1 MLIHLL
7 QVGEVLD
14 TLDAMARDFFEW
26 LPVLAVGALV
36 FAAFWIAA
44 GAVRR
49 GVRGV
54 MERTGR
60 PVGVIAV
67 VSRLSRWTVLFAGLM
82 VSLAVI
88 SPGMGAGELVQLL
101 GIGSVAIGFAFK
113 DILQNFL
120 AGILIL
126 LNEPFRI
133 GDQIVAG
140 DHEGTVEEVET
151 RATALRTYD
160 GRRVVIPNGKLYTQ
174 AVVVNTA
181 YDLRRSQYDF
191 GIDYDDDVQLAH
203 DLLEETLREVD
214 GIVDDP
220 EPQVFVWELGG
231 SSVNLRARWW
241 TRPSR
246 SSIVEVQGRVI
257 QAVKEKFDAGGIDFP
272 YPIRDVRITERE
284 VVEAPESAPEGEGDG
299 QAEDDTEEES

>member
-1 MLIHLL
+1 MLASLA
-7 QVGEVLD
+7 QVDQVLE
-14 TLDAMARDFFEW
+14 TLNGMARGFFEW
-26 LPVLAVGALV
+26 LPVLALGFLV
-36 FAAFWIAA
+36 FAAFWLVA

-49 GVRGV
+49 GVRKV

-60 PVGVIAV
+60 PPGVSIVVG
-67 VSRLSRWTVLFAGLM
+67 RLARWGVLFAGLM

-88 SPGMGAGELVQLL
+88 SPGLGAGELVQLL
-101 GIGSVAIGFAFK
+101 GVGSVAIGFAFQ

-126 LNEPFRI
+126 LNQPFRI
-133 GDQIVAG
+133 GDQIIVG
-140 DHEGTVEEVET
+140 SHEGTVEDVET
-151 RATALRTYD
+151 RATTLKTYD
-160 GRRVVIPNGKLYTQ
+160 GRRVVIPNGQLYTE

-191 GIDYDDDVQLAH
+191 GIDYDDDVELAH
-203 DLLEETLREVD
+203 DLLEATLREVD

-241 TRPSR
+241 TKPSQ
-246 SSIVEVQGRVI
+246 SSLVEVQGEVI
-257 QAVKEKFDAGGIDFP
+257 QAVKEKFDANGIDFP
-272 YPIRDVRITERE
+272 YPIRDVRITEGT
-284 VVEAPESAPEGEGDG
+284 VGSTLGEA
-299 QAEDDTEEES
+299 AEELT

>member
-1 MLIHLL
+1 MLMHLL
-7 QVGEVLD
+7 QVGEVLE
-14 TLDAMARDFFEW
+14 TVNGMARAFFEW
-26 LPVLAVGALV
+26 LPVLAVGVIV
-36 FAAFWIAA
+36 FAAFWLAA
-44 GAVRR
+44 KGVRNGVRR
-49 GVRGV
+49 V
-54 MERTGR
+54 MERTDR
-60 PVGVIAV
+60 PAGVTAV
-67 VSRLSRWTVLFAGLM
+67 VARLSRWVVIFTGLM
-82 VSLAVI
+82 VSLAVV

-133 GDQIVAG
+133 GDQILAG
-140 DHEGTVEEVET
+140 SHEGTVEEVET
-151 RATALRTYD
+151 RATTLKTYD
-160 GRRVVIPNGKLYTQ
+160 GRRVVIPNGQLYTQ

-191 GIDYDDDVQLAH
+191 GIDYGDDVQLAH

-241 TRPSR
+241 TEPSK
-246 SSIVEVQGRVI
+246 SSIVEVQGQVI
-257 QAVKEKFDAGGIDFP
+257 QAVKEKFETNGVDFP
-272 YPIRDVRITERE
+272 YPIRDVRITSGTLGSTLD
-284 VVEAPESAPEGEGDG
+284 EA
-299 QAEDDTEEES
+299 AEELT

>member
-1 MLIHLL
+1 MTIAMM
-7 QVGEVLD
+7 QVGEVVG
-14 TLDAMARDFFEW
+14 TLEEMVRGFFEW
-26 LPVLAVGALV
+26 LPVLAVGVLV
-36 FAAFWIAA
+36 FAAFWVAA

-49 GVRGV
+49 GVRNL
-54 MERTGR
+54 MERAGRSTG
-60 PVGVIAV
+60 VTLV
-67 VSRLSRWTVLFAGLM
+67 VARLSRWAALFVGLV
-82 VSLAVI
+82 VSLAVV
-88 SPGMGAGELVQLL
+88 SPGMGASDLIQLL

-126 LNEPFRI
+126 LNQPFRI
-133 GDQIVAG
+133 GDQIIAG
-140 DHEGTVEEVET
+140 SHEGTVEQVET
-151 RATALRTYD
+151 RATTLKTYD
-160 GRRVVIPNGKLYTQ
+160 GRRVVIPNGQLYTQ

-203 DLLEETLREVD
+203 DLLEETLREID

-241 TRPSR
+241 TRPSQ
-246 SSIVEVQGRVI
+246 SSLVEVHGRVI
-257 QAVKEKFDAGGIDFP
+257 QAVKEKFGAHDVDFP
-272 YPIRDVRITERE
+272 YPIRDVRITEGT
-284 VVEAPESAPEGEGDG
+284 VGSTLGEA
-299 QAEDDTEEES
+299 AEELT

>member
-1 MLIHLL
+1 MAML
-7 QVGEVLD
+7 QVGQVVSSLEGMV
-14 TLDAMARDFFEW
+14 RGFFEW
-26 LPVLAVGALV
+26 LPVLAVGTLV
-36 FAAFWIAA
+36 FAAFWVAA

-49 GVRGV
+49 GVQNL
-54 MERTGR
+54 MERADRPTG
-60 PVGVIAV
+60 VSLV
-67 VSRLSRWTVLFAGLM
+67 VARLARWATLFAGLI
-82 VSLAVI
+82 VSLAVV
-88 SPGMGAGELVQLL
+88 SPGMGAGDLIQLL

-133 GDQIVAG
+133 GDQIIAG
-140 DHEGTVEEVET
+140 SHEGTVEEVET
-151 RATALRTYD
+151 RATTLKTYD
-160 GRRVVIPNGKLYTQ
+160 GRRVVIPNGQLYTQ

-191 GIDYDDDVQLAH
+191 GIDYGDDVQLAH

-241 TRPSR
+241 TQPSQ
-246 SSIVEVQGRVI
+246 SSLVEVQGRVI
-257 QAVKEKFDAGGIDFP
+257 QAVKEKFDANGIDFP
-272 YPIRDVRITERE
+272 YPIRDVRITSGT
-284 VVEAPESAPEGEGDG
+284 VGSTLGEAAEGL
-299 QAEDDTEEES
+299 T

>member
-1 MLIHLL
+1 MAML
-7 QVGEVLD
+7 QVGQVVSSLEGMV
-14 TLDAMARDFFEW
+14 RGFFEW

-49 GVRGV
+49 GVQNL
-54 MERTGR
+54 MERADRPTG
-60 PVGVIAV
+60 VSLV
-67 VSRLSRWTVLFAGLM
+67 VARLARWATLFAGLI
-82 VSLAVI
+82 VSLAVV
-88 SPGMGAGELVQLL
+88 SPGMGAGDLIQLL

-133 GDQIVAG
+133 GDQIIAG
-140 DHEGTVEEVET
+140 SHEGTVEEVET
-151 RATALRTYD
+151 RATTLKTYD
-160 GRRVVIPNGKLYTQ
+160 GRRVVIPNGQLYTQ

-191 GIDYDDDVQLAH
+191 GIDYGDDVQLAH
-203 DLLEETLREVD
+203 DLLEETLREID

-241 TRPSR
+241 TQPSQ
-246 SSIVEVQGRVI
+246 SSLVEVQGRVI
-257 QAVKEKFDAGGIDFP
+257 QAVKEKFDANGIDFP
-272 YPIRDVRITERE
+272 YPIRDVRITSGT
-284 VVEAPESAPEGEGDG
+284 VGSTLGEAAEGL
-299 QAEDDTEEES
+299 T